1 MIINSKFKC
10 ALSVI
15 PVSDVMRYG
24 PTLTIICQ
32 LVVSILKYKRSTRIF
47 KGKFSRNVYMP
58 LVTCSSISSE
68 IRSEV
73 KEQCFFMCLRN
84 C

>member
-24 PTLTIICQ
+24 PTLTICQ

-47 KGKFSRNVYMP
+47 KGKFSRNVKGKFSRIHAFGH
-58 LVTCSSISSE
+58 V
-68 IRSEV
+68 
-73 KEQCFFMCLRN
+73 
-84 C
+84 